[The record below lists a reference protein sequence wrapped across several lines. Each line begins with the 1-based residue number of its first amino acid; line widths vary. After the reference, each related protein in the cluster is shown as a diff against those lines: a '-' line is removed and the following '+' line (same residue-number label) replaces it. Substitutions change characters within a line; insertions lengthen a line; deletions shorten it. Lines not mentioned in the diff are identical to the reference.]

1 MSNEEIDI
9 IALRARVAELED
21 RLEYLYKRLNI
32 EYVAN
37 PSAVDPRIIEYL
49 KKGNKIEAIKIYR
62 EIHNVGLAEAKNVVD
77 GIATSLGL

>member
-1 MSNEEIDI
+1 MSTETDV
-9 IALRARVAELED
+9 IALHARVAELED

-37 PSAVDPRIIEYL
+37 PSAIDPRIVEYL

-62 EIHNVGLAEAKNVVD
+62 EIHNVGLAEAKQAVEGV
-77 GIATSLGL
+77 AASLGL